1 MRNGIA
7 FPNTLAFRRRLRI
20 GILISLCCYVVLL
33 GVIALTHDH
42 DHCEHAHTEHSDS
55 EKTCVACV
63 YNSQH
68 VGEEI
73 EVVVLTS
80 PFLPSTTLPRYETVF
95 LPLKL
100 TTNKRSRAPPI
111 IFSDQLQILAFKGT
125 SVFALH
131 YI

>member
-1 MRNGIA
+1 MKNGIV
-7 FPNTLAFRRRLRI
+7 FSNTLAFRRSLKT

-42 DHCEHAHTEHSDS
+42 DHCEHAHTEHSDC
-55 EKTCVACV
+55 ENTCTACV

-80 PFLPSTTLPRYETVF
+80 PFLPSTTLPLSETVF
-95 LPLKL
+95 LPLKF
-100 TTNKRSRAPPI
+100 TTTAWSRAPPI
-111 IFSDQLQILAFKGT
+111 FSIELANYAF
-125 SVFALH
+125 
-131 YI
+131 